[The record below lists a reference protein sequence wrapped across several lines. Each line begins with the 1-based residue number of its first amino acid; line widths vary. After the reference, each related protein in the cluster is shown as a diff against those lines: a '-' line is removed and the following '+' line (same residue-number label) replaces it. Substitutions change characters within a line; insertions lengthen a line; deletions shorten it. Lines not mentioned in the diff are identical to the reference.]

1 MTRKAGKRCL
11 SLGQFLLLTVI
22 PSVNLGVAFGANP
35 CATCHPK
42 EVGDFYSHSAMAHSL
57 RRPGKEPEGSF
68 QHSLSGTKFT
78 IYSNPQGLW
87 QRMERDG
94 DVSDFR
100 VDYVIGSGIHA
111 SGYLVRIGDHLFQSP
126 ICYYPRL
133 SRYDMAPGYEE
144 NRAPDFI
151 RGVEERCLFCH
162 SGKAL
167 PIANTLD
174 QYSSPAFAQESIS
187 CDRCHGNPAR
197 HLKAPLPGTIVNPAT
212 LAPAPRD
219 SICEQCHLKGVDRVL
234 NPGKKLQ
241 DFRPGEP
248 LEDVFTIY
256 TVKPP
261 SDSPPEALKVISH
274 VEQLALSTC
283 SRQSK
288 GRLWCGTCHNPHDTS
303 KKPASYYR
311 ARCLACHIGPRSLA
325 KSHPGGSNGDC
336 VDCHMPRRNA
346 KDGGHTVFTDHRISR
361 HPQPEPE
368 NETAADGDLV
378 AWRDPPPKLRERNL
392 ALAYADSGFEDRSA
406 SRIVRGYHMLT
417 EVENE
422 FPDDPAVLTALGR
435 TLLAIRQPL
444 EAARRFGRVLELGPG
459 SAVDEANAGMAWKD
473 AGDMEKATSHLEKAV
488 NLDPLLF
495 PAAEALMQIY
505 QEQGDE
511 GKAAALSGRV
521 QEALG
526 SSAPRE
532 SSSQER

>member
-1 MTRKAGKRCL
+1 M
-11 SLGQFLLLTVI
+11 
-22 PSVNLGVAFGANP
+22 
-35 CATCHPK
+35 
-42 EVGDFYSHSAMAHSL
+42 
-57 RRPGKEPEGSF
+57 
-68 QHSLSGTKFT
+68 
-78 IYSNPQGLW
+78 
-87 QRMERDG
+87 
-94 DVSDFR
+94 
-100 VDYVIGSGIHA
+100 
-111 SGYLVRIGDHLFQSP
+111 
-126 ICYYPRL
+126 
-133 SRYDMAPGYEE
+133 
-144 NRAPDFI
+144 
-151 RGVEERCLFCH
+151 
-162 SGKAL
+162 
-167 PIANTLD
+167 
-174 QYSSPAFAQESIS
+174 
-187 CDRCHGNPAR
+187 
-197 HLKAPLPGTIVNPAT
+197 
-212 LAPAPRD
+212 
-219 SICEQCHLKGVDRVL
+219 
-234 NPGKKLQ
+234 
-241 DFRPGEP
+241 
-248 LEDVFTIY
+248 
-256 TVKPP
+256 
-261 SDSPPEALKVISH
+261 
-274 VEQLALSTC
+274 
-283 SRQSK
+283 
-288 GRLWCGTCHNPHDTS
+288 
-303 KKPASYYR
+303 PASYYR

-368 NETAADGDLV
+368 NETAPDGDLV

-435 TLLAIRQPL
+435 ALLAIKQPL
-444 EAARRFGRVLELGPG
+444 EAAMRFGRVLELGPD

-505 QEQGDE
+505 QEHGDE

-526 SSAPRE
+526 TSAPRE